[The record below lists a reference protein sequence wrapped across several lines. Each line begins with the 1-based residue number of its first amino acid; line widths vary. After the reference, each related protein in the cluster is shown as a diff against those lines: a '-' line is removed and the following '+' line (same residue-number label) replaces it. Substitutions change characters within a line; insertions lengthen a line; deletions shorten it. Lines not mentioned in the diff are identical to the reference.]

1 MKSRFDELLPFYVN
15 GTASADDR
23 VWIEHYLREHPLA
36 ANELNWLRSVQVMT
50 QEEAVPVSSE
60 VGMERAMQRI
70 RAERAQAAPAP
81 SSVSTS
87 FVERTRDWLSRM
99 IPQPMLK
106 PALAGALA
114 VIALQAVVI
123 TAMVGE
129 RDDTSLIRTAPQV
142 NVAEQGVF
150 VKVNFRPDATEADI
164 RMLLL
169 DVQANIASGPGQL
182 GDYYVRVPAW
192 QVDAVTALLSASAIV
207 EGAAVVDALPAWPQ

>member
-1 MKSRFDELLPFYVN
+1 MKARFDELLPFYVN
-15 GTASADDR
+15 GTLNADDSA
-23 VWIEHYLREHPLA
+23 WIEHYLHEHPLA
-36 ANELNWLRSVQVMT
+36 ANEVNWLRSVQAT
-50 QEEAVPVSSE
+50 AQNEAVPVSSE
-60 VGMERAMQRI
+60 IGLERALRRI
-70 RAERAQAAPAP
+70 HGERAAAAPVKAP
-81 SSVSTS
+81 LSA
-87 FVERTRDWLSRM
+87 VERLRDWFSRLV
-99 IPQPMLK
+99 PGPMLK

-129 RDDTSLIRTAPQV
+129 REETSLIRKVPDIGTT
-142 NVAEQGVF
+142 EQPAY

-192 QVDAVTALLSASAIV
+192 QVDAVQAMLGASAIV
-207 EGAAVVDALPAWPQ
+207 EGVAVVDALPAWPQ

>member
-15 GTASADDR
+15 GTLDADDR
-23 VWIEHYLREHPLA
+23 TWIERYLREHPLA
-36 ANELNWLRSVQVMT
+36 ANELNWLRSVQTMT
-50 QEEAVPVSSE
+50 QAE
-60 VGMERAMQRI
+60 VAPASADVGLERAMQRI
-70 RAERAQAAPAP
+70 RAERAQAAPVAA
-81 SSVSTS
+81 TS
-87 FVERTRDWLSRM
+87 LVEQARHWLSRLL
-99 IPQPMLK
+99 PQPMLK

-114 VIALQAVVI
+114 VIALQTVVI

-129 RDDTSLIRTAPQV
+129 REETSPIRTTPPV
-142 NVAEQGVF
+142 NVTEQGVF

-192 QVDAVTALLSASAIV
+192 QADAVTAMLGASAIV
-207 EGAAVVDALPAWPQ
+207 EGVAVVDALPAWPQ

>member
-15 GTASADDR
+15 GTIGADDR
-23 VWIEHYLREHPLA
+23 TWIEHYLREHPQA
-36 ANELNWLRSVQVMT
+36 ANELNWLRAVQLVT
-50 QEEAVPVSSE
+50 QEETLPVSSE
-60 VGMERAMQRI
+60 VGLERVMQRI
-70 RAERAQAAPAP
+70 RAERPVASSAAPA
-81 SSVSTS
+81 S
-87 FVERTRDWLSRM
+87 FVERVRDWLSSL
-99 IPQPMLK
+99 IAPTLLK

-123 TAMVGE
+123 TTMVGE
-129 RDDTSLIRTAPQV
+129 REEWSTERTVQPIGTT
-142 NVAEQGVF
+142 EQPAF

-192 QVDAVTALLSASAIV
+192 QVDAVQAMLGASAIV
-207 EGAAVVDALPAWPQ
+207 EGVAVVDALPAWPQ

>member
-23 VWIEHYLREHPLA
+23 AWIEHYLREHPLA
-36 ANELNWLRSVQVMT
+36 ANELGWLRSVQTMA
-50 QEEAVPVSSE
+50 QEEVVPVSSE
-60 VGMERAMQRI
+60 VGLERAMQRI
-70 RAERAQAAPAP
+70 RAERAQAAPVEP
-81 SSVSTS
+81 KS
-87 FVERTRDWLSRM
+87 FVVQVRDWLSRLV
-99 IPQPMLK
+99 PQPMLK
-106 PALAGALA
+106 PVLAGALA

-123 TAMVGE
+123 TAMVGGRE
-129 RDDTSLIRTAPQV
+129 DTSLIRTAPPV

-169 DVQANIASGPGQL
+169 GVQANIASGPGQL
-182 GDYYVRVPAW
+182 GDYYVRVPAL
-192 QVDAVTALLSASAIV
+192 QVDAVTALLSASSIV

>member
-1 MKSRFDELLPFYVN
+1 MKARFDELLPFYVN
-15 GTASADDR
+15 GTLNTDDR
-23 VWIEHYLREHPLA
+23 TWIEHYLREHPLA
-36 ANELNWLRSVQVMT
+36 ANELNWLRSVQATT
-50 QEEAVPVSSE
+50 QGEVVPASSE
-60 VGMERAMQRI
+60 VGLERAMQRI

-81 SSVSTS
+81 AALSA
-87 FVERTRDWLSRM
+87 VERVRTWLARLV
-99 IPQPMLK
+99 PAPMLK

-129 RDDTSLIRTAPQV
+129 REDTSLIRTVPPV
-142 NVAEQGVF
+142 GTTEQPAF

-192 QVDAVTALLSASAIV
+192 QVDAVQAMLGASAIV
-207 EGAAVVDALPAWPQ
+207 EGVAVVDALPAWP

>member
-15 GTASADDR
+15 GTLNTDDR
-23 VWIEHYLREHPLA
+23 TWIEHYLREHPLA
-36 ANELNWLRSVQVMT
+36 ANELNWLRSVQATT
-50 QEEAVPVSSE
+50 QQEAVPVSSE
-60 VGMERAMQRI
+60 VGLDHALRRIHSERA
-70 RAERAQAAPAP
+70 AAAPAAMSP
-81 SSVSTS
+81 
-87 FVERTRDWLSRM
+87 VERVREWFARLVPVS
-99 IPQPMLK
+99 MLK

-123 TAMVGE
+123 TTMVGE
-129 RDDTSLIRTAPQV
+129 REDTSLVRTMPPVGAT
-142 NVAEQGVF
+142 EQPAF

-192 QVDAVTALLSASAIV
+192 QVDAVQAMLGASAIV
-207 EGAAVVDALPAWPQ
+207 EGVAVVDALPAWP